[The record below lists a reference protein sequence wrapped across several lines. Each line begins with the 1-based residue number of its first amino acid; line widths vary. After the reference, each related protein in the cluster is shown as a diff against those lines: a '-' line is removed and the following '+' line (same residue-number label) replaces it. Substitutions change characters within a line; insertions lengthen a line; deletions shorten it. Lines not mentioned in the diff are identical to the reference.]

1 MGKWKV
7 HMYDGPGKPSL
18 TCRQCPCASGGKSLA
33 YAHAGLSAGDCH
45 MNTPFYIQPTNHR
58 ITATQYNMDMI
69 NPHQT
74 FACPPVSMLTA
85 VKVIDEA
92 VNYHCYFL

>member
-1 MGKWKV
+1 MTDLESC
-7 HMYDGPGKPSL
+7 HLPAD
-18 TCRQCPCASGGKSLA
+18 SGVKSLA

-58 ITATQYNMDMI
+58 ITAAQYIMDMI